1 MEVRVLFFFWGCWPN
16 HPKRKREE
24 NFHWI
29 IELVK
34 VVLKR
39 MWLHV
44 KMCIYAIRVRAEC
57 HKQGGRGKVFIRC
70 GCCILNKCGLNVVV
84 GRNDGI

>member
-1 MEVRVLFFFWGCWPN
+1 MMEVRVLFFLWACWPN

-44 KMCIYAIRVRAEC
+44 KVCVCVCVGVKAVSLG
-57 HKQGGRGKVFIRC
+57 QGKEKENSNCYVICR
-70 GCCILNKCGLNVVV
+70 
-84 GRNDGI
+84 

>member
-1 MEVRVLFFFWGCWPN
+1 MIEYEWIRKEYCVWMKWLMVLDG
-16 HPKRKREE
+16 EE
-24 NFHWI
+24 CQLCML
-29 IELVK
+29 EC
-34 VVLKR
+34 
-39 MWLHV
+39 V
-44 KMCIYAIRVRAEC
+44 KMCICAIWVRAEC